1 MKKPLQASAQDVLD
15 LSIAVIEFYF
25 RIEAITQ
32 ATAGFAQAGGEWGVL
47 RTLVKEGPHTVP
59 EMARTRTVSRQHC
72 QTICNGLEA
81 QGLVEFVDNPK
92 HKRSKLVRVT
102 KKGRERFEGMKK
114 QFLAAAGVYAPF
126 FTATEVTMATD
137 VCKRARDLIEV

>member
-1 MKKPLQASAQDVLD
+1 MKRPLQASAQDVLD

-32 ATAGFAQAGGEWGVL
+32 AAAGFAQAGGEWGVL

-59 EMARTRTVSRQHC
+59 EMARTRPVSRQHC
-72 QTICNGLEA
+72 QTICNALED

-102 KKGRERFEGMKK
+102 KKGRERFEAMKK

-126 FTATEVTMATD
+126 FTAAEVSMATD

>member
-59 EMARTRTVSRQHC
+59 EMARTRPVSRQHC
-72 QTICNGLEA
+72 QTICNALEG

-102 KKGRERFEGMKK
+102 KKGRERFEAMKK

-126 FTATEVTMATD
+126 FTAAEVSMATD

>member
-1 MKKPLQASAQDVLD
+1 VKKPQQARPEDVLD
-15 LSIAVIEFYF
+15 LSVAVIEFYF

-32 ATAGFAQAGGEWGVL
+32 ATAGFATAGGEWGIL
-47 RTLVKEGPHTVP
+47 RMLVKDGSQTVP
-59 EMARTRTVSRQHC
+59 EMARSRPVSRQHC
-72 QTICNGLEA
+72 QTIANALEA

-102 KKGRERFEGMKK
+102 KKGRDRFQSMRK

-126 FTATEVTMATD
+126 FTAAEVNTATEV
-137 VCKRARDLIEV
+137 CRRARELIEV